1 MTEITHIIVEIQIE
15 IQLIFFSLKRILT
28 FHCIVFLLPL
38 LCCIMIKTENK
49 WCMVTTH
56 IHQRKWSGTIT
67 LLCRLQQPPT
77 HKYVV
82 HSNLDLDKMLIFH
95 LFTCVN
101 IHFLHYIWESNSVH
115 YDLSCV
121 GLFEMSSALE
131 NVKMILYKNKCVILP
146 KLLPFVYIFYAA
158 AGVSRQNA
166 YYLFMNFRAL
176 CDCCVVVCTC

>member
-1 MTEITHIIVEIQIE
+1 MIRAQKYCISLLFRQMENNKTKHDGNNAYYSRNSNWNSIH
-15 IQLIFFSLKRILT
+15 FFSSKKRILT

-38 LCCIMIKTENK
+38 RCCIMIKTENK

-67 LLCRLQQPPT
+67 LLCTLQQPPT

-101 IHFLHYIWESNSVH
+101 IHFLHYIWEYNSVH

-131 NVKMILYKNKCVILP
+131 NVKI
-146 KLLPFVYIFYAA
+146 
-158 AGVSRQNA
+158 VS
-166 YYLFMNFRAL
+166 
-176 CDCCVVVCTC
+176 